1 MPTLKAH
8 ISTLA
13 SSLANRDAKLVLMDD
28 LCLVGA
34 NDNSCEAGLIPYRLG
49 IKKASHAAC
58 EIRKSH
64 SGNYQSLLRYDQL
77 IVSIIEVNSNV
88 YHFSIRNQLC
98 PVEQCPRKLDDG
110 TPIYQDESHLFSGA
124 ALRLGPELRRQL
136 LQSGLKL

>member
-1 MPTLKAH
+1 
-8 ISTLA
+8 
-13 SSLANRDAKLVLMDD
+13 MDD
-28 LCLVGA
+28 LYLAEA
-34 NDNSCEAGLIPYRLG
+34 NDHSCEAGLIPYKLG
-49 IKKASHAAC
+49 IQKANHAAC
-58 EIRKSH
+58 EIRTSH
-64 SGNYQSLLRYDQL
+64 SGNYQGLLSYDQL
-77 IVSIIEVNSNV
+77 IASSIGVNSNV